1 MQNAE
6 AVQLQGKLFILSKM
20 FLVFNVFMNYLL
32 LNILDR
38 IVSVNPQIDPPP
50 TFTLWFFKKCIF

>member
-6 AVQLQGKLFILSKM
+6 AVQLQGKLLILSKM
-20 FLVFNVFMNYLL
+20 FLVFNVFMSYLW

-38 IVSVNPQIDPPP
+38 IIN
-50 TFTLWFFKKCIF
+50 